1 MRQCLREGMETSSMF
16 TGRHHWNDQKLFK
29 VTRVFIQKHF
39 DFADPTDFETWALVL
54 LLNPAKGI
62 GESKKKDQL
71 NMPACSE
78 LYHTLGKEGI
88 LIFRDIFS
96 NNNRALIQKFF
107 TNPIIRQVW
116 KYLQNYL
123 TEDHCFKRSRP
134 NDAIHMTYIHITRQL
149 IEQFELIP
157 PRWWL
162 EKFNYGRV
170 I

>member
-1 MRQCLREGMETSSMF
+1 MRHNEALNLSMEILRNGPPPLRYQRGHHRIKLDYGWKTLLRGMRQCLREGMENSSMF

-29 VTRVFIQKHF
+29 VTRVFIQRHF
-39 DFADPTDFETWALVL
+39 DFHEPTDFETWALVL

-96 NNNRALIQKFF
+96 NNNRALI
-107 TNPIIRQVW
+107 
-116 KYLQNYL
+116 
-123 TEDHCFKRSRP
+123 
-134 NDAIHMTYIHITRQL
+134 
-149 IEQFELIP
+149 
-157 PRWWL
+157 
-162 EKFNYGRV
+162 
-170 I
+170 